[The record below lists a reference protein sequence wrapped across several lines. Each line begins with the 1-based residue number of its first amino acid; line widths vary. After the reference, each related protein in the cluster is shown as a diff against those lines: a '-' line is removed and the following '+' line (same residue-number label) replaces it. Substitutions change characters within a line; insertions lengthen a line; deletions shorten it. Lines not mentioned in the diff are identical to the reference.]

1 MQDTEIYEAGL
12 FSWQTLQSR
21 VWSLSWSQRID
32 QWLDLE
38 LEVQVWLVFIH
49 SKSAQGPREAK
60 VRQGKGIV
68 GLEDMRST
76 EEETRMK

>member
-1 MQDTEIYEAGL
+1 MEPEKGWMARP
-12 FSWQTLQSR
+12 S
-21 VWSLSWSQRID
+21 VRI
-32 QWLDLE
+32 QAWP
-38 LEVQVWLVFIH
+38 VFML

-68 GLEDMRST
+68 GLEEMRST